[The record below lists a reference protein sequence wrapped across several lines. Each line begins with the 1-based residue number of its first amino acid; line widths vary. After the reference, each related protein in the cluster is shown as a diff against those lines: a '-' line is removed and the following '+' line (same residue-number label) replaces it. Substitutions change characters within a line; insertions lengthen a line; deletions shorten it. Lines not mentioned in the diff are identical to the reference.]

1 MTHANKV
8 HTVAIVTGAS
18 RGLGQALAL
27 GMLTPGTQLITLA
40 RSHNA
45 ALADH
50 AHKQQGLTLQQIQ
63 TDLANPAATERIAE
77 QIIAELPTTAQRY
90 LLVNNAGMVEPIAQ
104 ADHLDSPS
112 AITAAFSLNVSSVM
126 LLTSAFL
133 KAVKPLQADV
143 RIMNISSGAGRN
155 PMPGWGVYC
164 ATKAALDM
172 YSRCVDAEN
181 HGVRIASVA
190 PGVIDTAMQN
200 VIRHTD
206 QADFPNVERFA
217 QLHRNGE
224 LPSAADV
231 AARLLRHLN
240 SDAFGS
246 KTIDDIR
253 DHH

>member
-1 MTHANKV
+1 MTANGNT
-8 HTVAIVTGAS
+8 HTVAILTGAS

-27 GMLTPGTQLITLA
+27 GLLAPDTQLITVA
-40 RSHNA
+40 RTHNA
-45 ALADH
+45 ALAEH
-50 AHKQQGLTLQQIQ
+50 AHNAGMRLQQIQ

-90 LLVNNAGMVEPIAQ
+90 LLINNAGMVEPIAQ

-172 YSRCVDAEN
+172 YSRCVHAEN
-181 HGVRIASVA
+181 HGVRIASIA
-190 PGVIDTAMQN
+190 PGVIDTAMQG
-200 VIRHTD
+200 VIRHSD
-206 QADFPNVERFA
+206 QSSFPNVERFA
-217 QLHRNGE
+217 QLHRDGQ
-224 LPSAADV
+224 LASPADV
-231 AARLLRHLN
+231 AARLLRHLL
-240 SDAFGS
+240 SSAYGTQ
-246 KTIDDIR
+246 TIDDIR
-253 DHH
+253 DYN

>member
-1 MTHANKV
+1 MTSNDSI

-27 GMLTPGTQLITLA
+27 GLLQPGIQLITVA
-40 RSHNA
+40 RTFNP
-45 ALADH
+45 ALAQH
-50 AHKQQGLTLQQIQ
+50 AQAAGLQVQQIQ
-63 TDLANPAATERIAE
+63 TDLANPAATERVAE
-77 QIIAELPTTAQRY
+77 QIIAELPLNAKRY
-90 LLVNNAGMVEPIAQ
+90 LLINNAGMVEPIAQ

-133 KAVKPLQADV
+133 KTVKPLQADV

-172 YSRCVDAEN
+172 YSRCVHAEN
-181 HGVRIASVA
+181 HGVRITSIA

-206 QADFPNVERFA
+206 QSDFPNVEKFA
-217 QLHRNGE
+217 QLHREGQ
-224 LPSAADV
+224 LASAADV
-231 AARLLRHLN
+231 AARLLRHLS
-240 SDAFGS
+240 SDGYGAQ
-246 KTIDDIR
+246 TIDDIR
-253 DHH
+253 DYH